1 VSEWNSLSPLEHEVM
16 QVLWSQGP
24 CSAEDVRHALAE
36 IHPMKDSTVRTIL
49 RRMEEKEFVAHR
61 CEGRI
66 YIYRHL
72 LPPSK
77 AAAGAVRQVID
88 LFCNGSVEAL
98 LLGMVDNK
106 IIDREQLQELA
117 EKIDKAEARERR
129 AS

>member
-1 VSEWNSLSPLEHEVM
+1 MPEQNSLSPLEHEVM
-16 QVLWSQGP
+16 QVLWSRGP
-24 CSAEDVRHALAE
+24 CSAEDVRQALVE
-36 IHPMKDSTVRTIL
+36 DHPMKDSTVRTIL
-49 RRMEEKEFVAHR
+49 RRMEEKEFVAHWN
-61 CEGRI
+61 EGRT

-77 AAAGAVRQVID
+77 AAAGAVRQIID

-106 IIDREQLQELA
+106 ILDREQLQELA
-117 EKIDKAEARERR
+117 ERIDKAEARERR